1 MRPDSAVSIAA
12 LDSHLARDCLV
23 AALSQSQRLAPMP
36 EVCARLA
43 ELSARQE
50 TDAAYLVSL
59 VECDPAIAGEILRI
73 ANSPALRPR
82 HRIVSLRRA
91 VSWLGIAEVRNIAF
105 AGALRGE
112 VFNAPGHQPECESL
126 WREARFGA
134 LWARE
139 VAGLRRKHVETAYI
153 AGLMH
158 RVGAALA
165 LKLLSR
171 FELEHRTAMDAHTFG
186 ELIAEFEP
194 ACGRL
199 LMEQWRVT
207 DEVQSAAVDWRA
219 YGASRHADLAG
230 TVNAA
235 HLLAE
240 HTLHPQLCDEEA
252 VLRDQVF
259 EDLGVSGELRA
270 AMLSRRAHVRQIAA

>member
-1 MRPDSAVSIAA
+1 MRPEPAVSIQS
-12 LDSHLARDCLV
+12 LDSHRARDCLT
-23 AALSQSQRLAPMP
+23 AALSQPQRLAPMP
-36 EVCARLA
+36 EVCARLV
-43 ELSARQE
+43 ELSAQQE
-50 TDAAYLVSL
+50 TDAAYLVRL

-73 ANSPALRPR
+73 ANSPVLRPR
-82 HRIVSLRRA
+82 HHIASLRRA

-112 VFNAPGHQPECESL
+112 VFNAPGHQPECEAL
-126 WREARFGA
+126 WREARYGA

-139 VAGLRRKHVETAYI
+139 VACLRRKHVETAYI

-171 FELEHRTAMDAHTFG
+171 FEFEPRTARDAHTFADLG
-186 ELIAEFEP
+186 AEFEP
-194 ACGRL
+194 AGGRL
-199 LMEQWRVT
+199 LMEHWHVANEVQEAAVGWRVY
-207 DEVQSAAVDWRA
+207 R
-219 YGASRHADLAG
+219 GSRHEDLAG
-230 TVNAA
+230 TINAA

-240 HTLHPQLCDEEA
+240 HTLHPLLIDEEA
-252 VLRDQVF
+252 VMSDHVF
-259 EDLGVSGELRA
+259 EDLCVSGELRA